1 MATAT
6 ERRRNMRAEN
16 CRSCGKFCEA
26 GQGYLY
32 KDTHTHRRNRYTG
45 RFLWFVKCEEC
56 HEGAKTRLTISM
68 EQQAAARAAE
78 PVVRP
83 WSVSQVKK
91 WVVSRTTHDGDVAI
105 RIDGGTFSE
114 VVSYRDRINSRFTAP
129 AGYSMEQMEFC
140 GKPLSEK
147 AAEHL
152 SEQVLRIVVAVQSE
166 EQVSGELAAAKLV
179 SAGATVTP
187 CPSGYGWRVEYKG
200 GRYTLWGC
208 VDGKNKVV
216 GLAQE
221 QGRWIETTAEELIG
235 ANAKI

>member
-1 MATAT
+1 M
-6 ERRRNMRAEN
+6 
-16 CRSCGKFCEA
+16 CDA
-26 GQGYLY
+26 GNGYLY
-32 KDTHTHRRNRYTG
+32 KDTNTNRRNRYTG
-45 RFLWFVKCEEC
+45 RFLWFVKCGDC
-56 HEGAKTRLTISM
+56 HSGAKTRMTVEM
-68 EQQAAARAAE
+68 EKQAAARADE

-91 WVVSRTTHDGDVAI
+91 WIVSRTTHEGDVAI
-105 RIDGGTFSE
+105 RIDSSTFTE
-114 VVSYRDRINSRFTAP
+114 VVSYRDCINSRFTAP
-129 AGYSMEQMEFC
+129 TGYAMEQMVFG

-166 EQVSGELAAAKLV
+166 EQVAGELAVEKMV

-187 CPSGYGWRVEYKG
+187 CLSGYGWCVEYKG

-216 GLAQE
+216 GMTQANE
-221 QGRWIETTAEELIG
+221 QGRWIETTAESLIRE
-235 ANAKI
+235 